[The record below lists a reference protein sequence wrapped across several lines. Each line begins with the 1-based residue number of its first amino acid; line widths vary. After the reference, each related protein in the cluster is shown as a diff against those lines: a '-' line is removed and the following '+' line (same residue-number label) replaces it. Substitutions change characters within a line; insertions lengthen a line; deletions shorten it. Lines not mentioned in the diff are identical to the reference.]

1 MTDNDAIRPDPDEL
15 LKSLKKVQE
24 REKGGKL
31 KIFLGM
37 SAGVGKTYAMLEAAH
52 ALIKDGSDV
61 IAGIIETHGRTE
73 TQKLLE
79 NIPVIPRKPI
89 SYRDKEFAELD
100 IDALLK
106 RKPEFALVDELA
118 HTNIPGSRHEKRW
131 QDIVEL
137 LDHGIN
143 VYTTLNI
150 QHVESRKDDV
160 ELATGIAI
168 QETVP
173 DSVIERSEQIELVDI
188 PPETLLERLAEGK
201 VYLGEKAAQA
211 ADNFFRQD
219 KLTALREIALRF
231 VGDVVG
237 NDLRELSAAG
247 QSSKYSREKL
257 LVAVSHS
264 PHSRRLIRAARKMAF
279 SAEADWIALHVDT
292 GVALVQ
298 EDKNRLSENIEFA
311 RGLGA
316 AIITTTDADLV
327 SAIARVGK
335 QHGVTKILIGRPR
348 RTLFSKLSPSLLG
361 RLLTET
367 DIDIH
372 VLHDEQLPAG
382 SKRIFYLPFS
392 HVAGKRPYQ
401 SALVLIGAITVI
413 GALLAP
419 AVSYQSIGFLYLLAV
434 LAAGAFLTVGPILFS
449 SVLSA
454 MVWNFFFIPPKYTLG
469 ITRTEDALMCL
480 TYLLVAAITGLL
492 SHRIMRNQQLLRT
505 KEKSSDAMLDIMAQ
519 FAFQSNRKECL
530 QTVMNKMRGF
540 FDASFEV
547 VFVKG
552 GHDYDITTAAPVR
565 WLSDAREWAIAK
577 WVLDNGKEAGWSTD
591 TLSSSQALYIPL
603 IAHGKVTGVLAYMP
617 NKPDTALAEEAR
629 SLLLALC
636 GQIAFYFEQEVYRE
650 EAQSAE
656 ELKRSEKLYQT
667 ILNSVSHEIKT
678 PITAI
683 IGLVSALE
691 DEKIA
696 ADPQARKPILG
707 ELSEA
712 AERLNREV
720 TNILDMSRLSS
731 GLLSLKKEWFDVR
744 DLAESCAAKLHQR
757 LDAHKLELHVPDKL
771 PFLYADYALMEQVLV
786 NILSNALNYTRPG
799 SRIELSALQKGETI
813 VIRVTDS
820 GQGIPQE
827 YLGKVFDR
835 FFRVPGTPAGGT
847 GLGLAI
853 AKTVVELHNGAI
865 AASNRPDGGAEFTIT
880 LPVEPQPNLETK

>member
-1 MTDNDAIRPDPDEL
+1 MTDNGAIRPDPDEL
-15 LKSLKKVQE
+15 LKSLQKAQA

-61 IAGIIETHGRTE
+61 VAGIVETHKRAE

-79 NIPVIPRKPI
+79 NLPVIPRTTI
-89 SYRDKEFAELD
+89 SYKGKEFDELD
-100 IDALLK
+100 IDELLK

-143 VYTTLNI
+143 VYTTINI
-150 QHVESRKDDV
+150 QHVESRKEDV
-160 ELATGIAI
+160 ELATGISI
-168 QETVP
+168 RETVP
-173 DSVIERSEQIELVDI
+173 DSVIERAEQVELVDI

-201 VYLGEKAAQA
+201 VYLGEKAIQA

-219 KLTALREIALRF
+219 KLTALREIVLRF
-231 VGDVVG
+231 AGDVVG
-237 NDLRELSAAG
+237 NELREMSSAG
-247 QSSKYSREKL
+247 QSAKSAHEKL
-257 LVAVSHS
+257 MVAVSHS
-264 PHSRRLIRAARKMAF
+264 PHSRRLIRATRKMAF
-279 SAEADWIALHVDT
+279 AAEADWIALHVDT
-292 GVALVQ
+292 GIVLSQ
-298 EDKNRLSENIEFA
+298 EDKNRLSENIELA
-311 RGLGA
+311 RNLGA

-335 QHGVTKILIGRPR
+335 QHGITKMLIGRPR
-348 RTLFSKLSPSLLG
+348 PNFLARLGPSLLN

-372 VLHDEQLPAG
+372 VLHDKQLFGG
-382 SKRIFYLPFS
+382 SKERFYLPFS
-392 HVAGKRPYQ
+392 RLAGKRPYQ
-401 SALVLIGAITVI
+401 SALILIGVITVL

-419 AVSYQSIGFLYLLAV
+419 AVSYQSIGFLYLLSV
-434 LAAGAFLTVGPILFS
+434 LAAGAFFTVGPIL
-449 SVLSA
+449 LSA
-454 MVWNFFFIPPKYTLG
+454 TLSAVAWNFFFIPPKYTFT
-469 ITRTEDALMCL
+469 ITRTEDALMCV

-492 SHRIMRNQQLLRT
+492 SHRIIHNQRLLRV
-505 KEKSSDAMLDIMAQ
+505 KEKSSDAMLDILAQ
-519 FAFQSNRKECL
+519 FAFQSRRKECL
-530 QTVMNKMRGF
+530 QAVLSKMRGF
-540 FDASFEV
+540 FGGSFEV
-547 VFVKG
+547 VFAKG
-552 GHDYDITTAAPVR
+552 GLDFETTTAASYR
-565 WLSDAREWAIAK
+565 WMSDAREWAVAK

-603 IAHGKVTGVLAYMP
+603 IAYGKVTGVLAYMP
-617 NKPDTALAEEAR
+617 NNSDTPLGEEAK
-629 SLLLALC
+629 SLMLALC
-636 GQIAFYFEQEVYRE
+636 GQIAFYFKQELYRE
-650 EAQSAE
+650 QAQSAE

-691 DEKIA
+691 DDKIA
-696 ADPQARKPILG
+696 VDPQARKPILD

-744 DLAESCAAKLHQR
+744 ELAESCVSKLSPR
-757 LDAHKLELHVPDKL
+757 LDTYKLELHIPEKL
-771 PFLYADYALMEQVLV
+771 PFLHADYALMEQVLV
-786 NILSNALNYTRPG
+786 NILSNALNYTQPG
-799 SRIELSALQKGETI
+799 SRIELSGSQEGEEI
-813 VIRVTDS
+813 VIRVADS

-835 FFRVPGTPAGGT
+835 FFRVPGTPTGGT

-853 AKTVVELHNGAI
+853 AKTVVELHNGSI
-865 AASNRPDGGAEFTIT
+865 AAVNRPDGGAEFSIT
-880 LPVEPQPNLETK
+880 LPVEPQPNLESK

>member
-15 LKSLKKVQE
+15 LKSLKKAQE

-61 IAGIIETHGRTE
+61 VAGIIETHSRTE

-79 NIPVIPRKPI
+79 NIPVIPRI
-89 SYRDKEFAELD
+89 TVSYRDKDFAELD

-150 QHVESRKDDV
+150 QHVESRKEDV

-168 QETVP
+168 HETVP

-188 PPETLLERLAEGK
+188 PPETLLERLSEGK

-211 ADNFFRQD
+211 AENFFRQD

-231 VGDVVG
+231 AGDVVG
-237 NDLRELSAAG
+237 NELRELAG
-247 QSSKYSREKL
+247 QSSRPAHEKL
-257 LVAVSHS
+257 LVAISHS
-264 PHSRRLIRAARKMAF
+264 PHSRRLIRAARKTAF

-292 GVALVQ
+292 GIALSQ
-298 EDKNRLSENIEFA
+298 EDKNRLSENVELA

-316 AIITTTDADLV
+316 AIITTTDTDLV
-327 SAIARVGK
+327 SAIARIGK
-335 QHGVTKILIGRPR
+335 QHGVTKLLMGRPR
-348 RTLFSKLSPSLLG
+348 HSFFSKLCPSILD

-367 DIDIH
+367 DIDVQ
-372 VLHDEQLPAG
+372 VLYDEPLRAG
-382 SKRIFYLPFS
+382 SRERFYLPFS
-392 HVAGKRPYQ
+392 FLAGKRPYR
-401 SALVLIGAITVI
+401 SAFVLVGAITVA

-419 AVSYQSIGFLYLLAV
+419 SVSYQSVGFLYLLAV
-434 LAAGAFLTVGPILFS
+434 LGAGAFFTVGPILLS
-449 SVLSA
+449 AVLSA
-454 MVWNFFFIPPKYTLG
+454 LAWDFFFIPPKYTFA
-469 ITRTEDALMCL
+469 ITRPEDALMCL
-480 TYLLVAAITGLL
+480 TFLLVAAITGLL
-492 SHRIMRNQQLLRT
+492 SHRVIRNQQLLRA
-505 KEKSSDAMLDIMAQ
+505 KEKSSEAMLDILAQ
-519 FAFQSNRKECL
+519 FAFQSGRKECL
-530 QTVMNKMRGF
+530 QTVMDKMRGF
-540 FDASFEV
+540 FGGSFEV
-547 VFVKG
+547 IFAKG
-552 GHDYDITTAAPVR
+552 GHDFETTTAAPYR
-565 WLSDAREWAIAK
+565 WLSDAREWAVAK

-603 IAHGKVTGVLAYMP
+603 VAYGKVMGVLAYMP
-617 NKPDTALAEEAR
+617 NNPGTSLGEEAK
-629 SLLLALC
+629 SLMLALC
-636 GQIAFYFEQEVYRE
+636 GQIAFYFKQELYRE
-650 EAQSAE
+650 QAQSAE

-683 IGLVSALE
+683 IGLASALE
-691 DEKIA
+691 DEKIVS
-696 ADPQARKPILG
+696 DPKARKQILD
-707 ELSEA
+707 ELSES
-712 AERLNREV
+712 AERLNGEV

-731 GLLSLKKEWFDVR
+731 GTLSLKKEWFDAR
-744 DLAESCAAKLHQR
+744 ELAESCAAKLSQKLRRHELR
-757 LDAHKLELHVPDKL
+757 LDIPEKL
-771 PFLYADYALMEQVLV
+771 PFLHADYPLMEQALG
-786 NILSNALNYTRPG
+786 NILSNALNYTQSG
-799 SRIELSALQKGETI
+799 SRIELSAFTEEGKLVLRI
-813 VIRVTDS
+813 ADS

-853 AKTVVELHNGAI
+853 AKAVVELHNGSI
-865 AASNRPDGGAEFTIT
+865 TASNRKDGGAEFLLA
-880 LPVEPQPNLETK
+880 LPLEPQPDLEGK

>member
-1 MTDNDAIRPDPDEL
+1 MTDNNAIRPDPDEL
-15 LKSLKKVQE
+15 LKSLKKTQQ

-52 ALIKDGSDV
+52 VLIKDGSDV

-73 TQKLLE
+73 TQRLLE
-79 NIPVIPRKPI
+79 NIPVIPRKTI
-89 SYRDKEFAELD
+89 SYRGKEFAELD
-100 IDALLK
+100 IDALLA

-118 HTNIPGSRHEKRW
+118 HTNIPGSRHDKRW

-150 QHVESRKDDV
+150 QHVESRKEDV

-231 VGDVVG
+231 AGDVVG
-237 NDLRELSAAG
+237 NDLRELAAAG
-247 QSSKYSREKL
+247 QSSKYSHEKL

-292 GVALVQ
+292 GIALVQ

-327 SAIARVGK
+327 SAIARIGK

-348 RTLFSKLSPSLLG
+348 RTFFSKLGPSLLG

-419 AVSYQSIGFLYLLAV
+419 VVSYQSIGFLYLLAV
-434 LAAGAFLTVGPILFS
+434 LAAGAFLTVGPILLS
-449 SVLSA
+449 AVLSA
-454 MVWNFFFIPPKYTLG
+454 LAWNFFFIPPKYTFA

-505 KEKSSDAMLDIMAQ
+505 KEKSSDAMLDIVAQ

-552 GHDYDITTAAPVR
+552 GHDYEITTAASVG
-565 WLSDAREWAIAK
+565 WLSDAREWAVAK
-577 WVLDNGKEAGWSTD
+577 WVLDSGKEAGWSTD

-603 IAHGKVTGVLAYMP
+603 IAHGKVTGVLACMP
-617 NKPDTALAEEAR
+617 DKPDTALGEEAR

-636 GQIAFYFEQEVYRE
+636 GQIAFYFEQENYRE
-650 EAQSAE
+650 QAQNTE

-696 ADPQARKPILG
+696 VDPQARKPILD

-744 DLAESCAAKLHQR
+744 ELAESCAAKLRQR

-786 NILSNALNYTRPG
+786 NILSNALNYTQPG

-813 VIRVTDS
+813 VIRVADS

-835 FFRVPGTPAGGT
+835 FFRVPGTPSGGT

-880 LPVEPQPNLETK
+880 LPVEPQPNLENK